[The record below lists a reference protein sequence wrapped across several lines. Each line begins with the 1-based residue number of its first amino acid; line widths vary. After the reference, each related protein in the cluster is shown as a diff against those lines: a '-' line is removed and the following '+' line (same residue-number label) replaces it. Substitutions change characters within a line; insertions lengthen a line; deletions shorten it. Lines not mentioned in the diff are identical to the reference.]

1 MPQHKSAVKRVRQNA
16 RRQVRNK
23 ADLSKMRSL
32 VRKVRSAKEKDKAA
46 TALKAAVQFMDRLAT
61 KGVIHRNKAANQK
74 SKLAKFVRG
83 LK

>member
-1 MPQHKSAVKRVRQNA
+1 
-16 RRQVRNK
+16 
-23 ADLSKMRSL
+23 MRSL

>member
-1 MPQHKSAVKRVRQNA
+1 MPQHKSAIKRVRQNA
-16 RRQVRNK
+16 RRQARNK

-32 VRKVRSAKEKDKAA
+32 VRKVQSSKEKDKAA

-61 KGVIHRNKAANQK
+61 KGVIHRNKAANTK
-74 SKLAKFVRG
+74 SKLTKFVSG

>member
-1 MPQHKSAVKRVRQNA
+1 MPQHKSAIKRVRQNA
-16 RRQVRNK
+16 RRQARNK

-32 VRKVRSAKEKDKAA
+32 VRKVRSTKEKDKAA

-61 KGVIHRNKAANQK
+61 KGVIHRNKAANTK
-74 SKLAKFVRG
+74 SKLAKFVSG